1 MLDKAI
7 ESLYKKLR
15 QEHYVGFFSYNELMN
30 NLHVSKSDVLVY
42 SIDDI
47 AIVAGKEDDIKNLQ
61 KAMHH

>member
-15 QEHYVGFFSYNELMN
+15 HEHYVGFFIYNEFMN
-30 NLHVSKSDVLVY
+30 NLHIAKFDVLVY
-42 SIDDI
+42 SVDDI